1 MILSLCQWAQS
12 SAFFTALRGS
22 WYVYPTIMSLHLLGI
37 AIFGGMVLMT
47 NMRLLGL
54 AMRKRSVSDVINQ
67 FRTSKRIGM
76 VVIATCGILML
87 GSKAEEYYYNS
98 FFRIKMLLL
107 ALIFIHGWIFRGS
120 VYNNAAE
127 IDRATSGTPG
137 RAKLAAI
144 VSVLLWVAV
153 ACAGRGI
160 GYIEPPL
167 EKLHAK
173 ALVPLAACRERL
185 SPPETQPGMAVP
197 HADP

>member
-1 MILSLCQWAQS
+1 MILSMCQWIQS
-12 SAFFTALRGS
+12 TAFFTAMRGS
-22 WYVYPTIMSLHLLGI
+22 SVVYPAIMSLHLVGI

-54 AMRKRSVSDVINQ
+54 AMRRRSVSDVVNQ
-67 FRTSKRIGM
+67 FRISKRIGL
-76 VVIATCGILML
+76 VLIVTCGILML

-127 IDRATSGTPG
+127 IDRSPGGTPG

-144 VSVLLWVAV
+144 LSVLLWVAV

-160 GYIEPPL
+160 GYVEAP
-167 EKLHAK
+167 
-173 ALVPLAACRERL
+173 
-185 SPPETQPGMAVP
+185 
-197 HADP
+197 

>member
-1 MILSLCQWAQS
+1 MILSMCQWIQS
-12 SAFFTALRGS
+12 TAFFTAMRGS
-22 WYVYPTIMSLHLLGI
+22 SVVYPAIMSLHLVGI

-54 AMRKRSVSDVINQ
+54 AMRRRSVSDVVNQ
-67 FRTSKRIGM
+67 FRISKRIGL
-76 VVIATCGILML
+76 VLIAVCGILML

-107 ALIFIHGWIFRGS
+107 ALIFIHGWIFRAR
-120 VYNNAAE
+120 VYDNTAE
-127 IDRATSGTPG
+127 IDLARRIPG

-144 VSVLLWVAV
+144 PSLLLWAGV

-173 ALVPLAACRERL
+173 ALVPQAGALGTEWKY
-185 SPPETQPGMAVP
+185 E
-197 HADP
+197 H

>member
-1 MILSLCQWAQS
+1 MKAWGELAIMILAMCQWIQS
-12 SAFFTALRGS
+12 TAFFTEMRGS
-22 WYVYPTIMSLHLLGI
+22 AFVYPAIMSLHLVAI

-54 AMRKRSVSDVINQ
+54 AMRRRSVSDVVNQ
-67 FRTSKRIGM
+67 FRNLKRIGL
-76 VVIATCGILML
+76 VLIAACGILML

-107 ALIFIHGWIFRGS
+107 ALIFIHGWIFRGG
-120 VYNNAAE
+120 VYDKTAE
-127 IDRATSGTPG
+127 IDLARRIPG

-144 VSVLLWVAV
+144 LSLLLWAGV

-167 EKLHAK
+167 DKLHAK
-173 ALVPLAACRERL
+173 LM
-185 SPPETQPGMAVP
+185 PPDATIVVNRSRAEPQ
-197 HADP
+197 

>member
-1 MILSLCQWAQS
+1 MILSMCQWIQS
-12 SAFFTALRGS
+12 TAFFTAFRGS
-22 WYVYPTIMSLHLLGI
+22 SIIYPAIMSIHLVGI

-54 AMRKRSVSDVINQ
+54 AMRKRSVSDVIDQ
-67 FRTSKRIGM
+67 FRFSKRIGL
-76 VVIATCGILML
+76 VLIAVCGILLL

-107 ALIFIHGWIFRGS
+107 ALVFIHGWMFRGS
-120 VYNNAAE
+120 VYDNAAE
-127 IDRATSGTPG
+127 IDLARRIPG

-144 VSVLLWVAV
+144 LSLVLWTGV

-173 ALVPLAACRERL
+173 LAPREAATVIRETRL
-185 SPPETQPGMAVP
+185 WSVGKRAEPK
-197 HADP
+197 